1 LNYTFSKAIDD
12 VVDFNT
18 DFQPNDQ
25 TNARA
30 ERALSSFDQRHQFV
44 FYGMLESPFRTGQ
57 STLRSVLASFRAIPV
72 VRANSGQPFNL
83 LVGYDLNQDRHVN
96 TDRPPF
102 AGRNTGR
109 GPTFWTFD
117 LRLARTVSIGEVAR
131 IEFMAEGFNVFNRL
145 NFRGVNNVVG
155 VVPGPFHVEGR
166 RDRSPSE
173 SLGFASAHEVRRLQL
188 GLRLS
193 F

>member
-1 LNYTFSKAIDD
+1 MPL
-12 VVDFNT
+12 
-18 DFQPNDQ
+18 
-25 TNARA
+25 
-30 ERALSSFDQRHQFV
+30 
-44 FYGMLESPFRTGQ
+44 
-57 STLRSVLASFRAIPV
+57 

-109 GPTFWTFD
+109 GPTFWTLD
-117 LRLARTVSIGEVAR
+117 LRLARTVSLGEKAN

-155 VVPGPFHVEGR
+155 VIPGPFQLEGSP
-166 RDRSPSE
+166 DRSPSE
-173 SLGFASAHEVRRLQL
+173 PLGFTSAREARRLQL
-188 GLRLS
+188 GLRLT